1 MTKPKRMTK
10 PGQCGAQLVAA
21 LLAGSVL
28 GFSLMA
34 SAAPVTEQRLINA
47 ANEPQNWL
55 TVYKSYNN
63 HRHSQLSQINR
74 NTVAGLKVKFAVALG
89 GLEEGARKPGQ
100 QQNAL
105 VNDGFM
111 YVNNAWNQIRKI
123 DVRSGKRGE
132 VIWMHDPL
140 TDQAHPN
147 LIASRGIALSGNNV
161 YTSTLDARL
170 VAIDSDTGEALFDAQ
185 TSSPDDF
192 ANQSHTGAP
201 LAVKDMILVG
211 QSVGF
216 RGNRGW
222 VGAFSAE
229 TGEFLWRRFMVPGP
243 GEPGHE
249 TWADDHGAWRTGGAA
264 VWSTGAYDPETETY
278 IIGTGDPAPWGDPE
292 FRPGDNLYSVSTV
305 GIDVNS
311 GDINWYFQ
319 EIPNESWDYDSINP
333 RFLYDVEIDG

>member
-123 DVRSGKRGE
+123 DVRSG
-132 VIWMHDPL
+132 
-140 TDQAHPN
+140 
-147 LIASRGIALSGNNV
+147 SRGVRSSGC
-161 YTSTLDARL
+161 TIR
-170 VAIDSDTGEALFDAQ
+170 
-185 TSSPDDF
+185 
-192 ANQSHTGAP
+192 
-201 LAVKDMILVG
+201 
-211 QSVGF
+211 
-216 RGNRGW
+216 
-222 VGAFSAE
+222 
-229 TGEFLWRRFMVPGP
+229 
-243 GEPGHE
+243 
-249 TWADDHGAWRTGGAA
+249 
-264 VWSTGAYDPETETY
+264 
-278 IIGTGDPAPWGDPE
+278 
-292 FRPGDNLYSVSTV
+292 
-305 GIDVNS
+305 
-311 GDINWYFQ
+311 
-319 EIPNESWDYDSINP
+319 
-333 RFLYDVEIDG
+333 